1 MSADNTGRGAWNFD
15 YVVATGLDGSN
26 SNLSSFTFKLSITQN
41 GTNTHVFDLDPTTH
55 FWVDESNPTVG
66 FGGDDFHPH
75 EADASTYV
83 QTHVAENSVNMA
95 FLAGAFG
102 NLPVSTAA
110 GTTYDI
116 KLQAFDHTHL
126 VGMVHDYVLLA

>member
-1 MSADNTGRGAWNFD
+1 M
-15 YVVATGLDGSN
+15 VATGLDGN
-26 SNLSSFTFKLSITQN
+26 NTDLNSFTFKLSITQN
-41 GTNTHVFDLDPTTH
+41 GTNTHVFDLDPATH
-55 FWVDESNPTVG
+55 FWTDESNAAVG

-75 EADASTYV
+75 EGDVTPYV
-83 QTHVAENSVNMA
+83 AHHVAENSVNMA

-116 KLQAFDHTHL
+116 KLEAFDHTHL
-126 VGMVHDYVLLA
+126 VGMVHDFVILA